1 MCLSHLEI
9 DRWKLFWYIS
19 FFVNIS
25 FYFSA
30 YFLLA
35 WIFILYFPLPTPITF
50 LMVHLTLR
58 AEPPNLLS
66 DAKWSSER
74 MNSSAAERVHGPS
87 LSFIQWRIQGRD
99 PGGLGDPLFLDQTET
114 RKAEKFFWETG
125 SPLPH
130 LRVWRTWT
138 PPPPPYYLKVWIWHC
153 YAPINVNP
161 VGVGGVGA
169 RGGDLT
175 NFKIFWSIFL
185 GWETKGQSKVSKK
198 TPLQGKNLNKQYYN
212 TI

>member
-1 MCLSHLEI
+1 MNTKPLCLSHLEI

-19 FFVNIS
+19 FFVNTS

-66 DAKWSSER
+66 DAKWSSGEQ

-87 LSFIQWRIQGRD
+87 LSFIKWRIQGRD
-99 PGGLGDPLFLDQTET
+99 PGGAGHPFIFRPNRDPKG
-114 RKAEKFFWETG
+114 RKIFWETG
-125 SPLPH
+125 SSLPH

-138 PPPPPYYLKVWIWHC
+138 PPPPLSQGLDLALLCTDQCKLKGWGFDKFQNFLIKFPVVGNERSIKSVKKD
-153 YAPINVNP
+153 PIP
-161 VGVGGVGA
+161 GE
-169 RGGDLT
+169 
-175 NFKIFWSIFL
+175 KI
-185 GWETKGQSKVSKK
+185 
-198 TPLQGKNLNKQYYN
+198 
-212 TI
+212 

>member
-1 MCLSHLEI
+1 MNTKPLCLSHLEI

-87 LSFIQWRIQGRD
+87 LSSIQWRIQGRD
-99 PGGLGDPLFLDQTET
+99 PGGAGHPLLLDQTQT
-114 RKAEKFFWETG
+114 RKAEKFFLETG

-138 PPPPPYYLKVWIWHC
+138 PPYYLKVWIWHC

-161 VGVGGVGA
+161 VGGGGSAGKGWGFDKFQNFLIKFPRVGNERSIKSVKKDPTPGE
-169 RGGDLT
+169 
-175 NFKIFWSIFL
+175 KI
-185 GWETKGQSKVSKK
+185 
-198 TPLQGKNLNKQYYN
+198 
-212 TI
+212 

>member
-1 MCLSHLEI
+1 
-9 DRWKLFWYIS
+9 
-19 FFVNIS
+19 
-25 FYFSA
+25 
-30 YFLLA
+30 
-35 WIFILYFPLPTPITF
+35 
-50 LMVHLTLR
+50 MVHLTLR

-74 MNSSAAERVHGPS
+74 MNSSAAERVHGQS

-99 PGGLGDPLFLDQTET
+99 PGGAGHPLFLDQTET
-114 RKAEKFFWETG
+114 RKAEKFFLETG

-138 PPPPPYYLKVWIWHC
+138 PLPYYLKVWIWHC

-161 VGVGGVGA
+161 VWGGGVRA

-175 NFKIFWSIFL
+175 NFKIFWSNFP

-198 TPLQGKNLNKQYYN
+198 TPSQGKKSK
-212 TI
+212 TIL

>member
-1 MCLSHLEI
+1 MFAGRKKGKRNRCPCYTTGSRLMNTKPLCLSHLEI

-74 MNSSAAERVHGPS
+74 MNSSAAERVHGQS
-87 LSFIQWRIQGRD
+87 LSVIQWRIQGRD
-99 PGGLGDPLFLDQTET
+99 PGGAGHPLVLDQTET
-114 RKAEKFFWETG
+114 RKAEKRFLETG
-125 SPLPH
+125 YPLPH

-138 PPPPPYYLKVWIWHC
+138 PPIISRSGSGTVMHL
-153 YAPINVNP
+153 
-161 VGVGGVGA
+161 
-169 RGGDLT
+169 
-175 NFKIFWSIFL
+175 SM
-185 GWETKGQSKVSKK
+185 
-198 TPLQGKNLNKQYYN
+198 
-212 TI
+212 

>member
-1 MCLSHLEI
+1 MFAGRKKGKRNRCRCYTTASRLMNTKPLCLSHLEI
-9 DRWKLFWYIS
+9 DRWKLLWYIS

-87 LSFIQWRIQGRD
+87 LSSIQWRIQVRD
-99 PGGLGDPLFLDQTET
+99 PGGAGHPLFLDQTE
-114 RKAEKFFWETG
+114 
-125 SPLPH
+125 
-130 LRVWRTWT
+130 
-138 PPPPPYYLKVWIWHC
+138 
-153 YAPINVNP
+153 APK
-161 VGVGGVGA
+161 G
-169 RGGDLT
+169 R
-175 NFKIFWSIFL
+175 KIFFGDWLPPTPSKGLEDLEPPSIISRSGSGTVMHL
-185 GWETKGQSKVSKK
+185 SM
-198 TPLQGKNLNKQYYN
+198 
-212 TI
+212 